1 MFTAFFIVFYL
12 LPDSWFFVR
21 VFCRQIFVFE
31 FCQSLLLSKSV
42 VAKKKQ
48 TESKRTMLLN
58 LIQTNVLYFSNK
70 FYFIFCKRKGRF
82 LTICRY
88 LLLLFHSFIEKE

>member
-31 FCQSLLLSKSV
+31 FCLSLLLSKSV
-42 VAKKKQ
+42 VAKK
-48 TESKRTMLLN
+48 TERKSTLLLN
-58 LIQTNVLYFSNK
+58 LIKANSFGFANTHK
-70 FYFIFCKRKGRF
+70 HYFIF
-82 LTICRY
+82 
-88 LLLLFHSFIEKE
+88 